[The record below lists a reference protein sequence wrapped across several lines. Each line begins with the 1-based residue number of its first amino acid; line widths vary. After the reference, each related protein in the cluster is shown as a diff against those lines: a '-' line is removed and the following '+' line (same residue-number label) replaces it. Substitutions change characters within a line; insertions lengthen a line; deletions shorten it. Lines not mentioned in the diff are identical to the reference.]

1 MRQLKASK
9 TDYQHLIDT
18 LNKVK
23 EVKGMDMDMTP
34 SLKKQLAEVNIIFD
48 EGDHFATEMKK
59 AQNPVEFLNHSA
71 FCGVCIRVQVRN
83 GAMKTL
89 EEFQDWTHKTK
100 EVQCEKFG
108 HSKWLQENLY
118 VLN

>member
-1 MRQLKASK
+1 MYLLKASK
-9 TDYQHLIDT
+9 TNYQHLINT

-23 EVKGMDMDMTP
+23 EIKEMDIEMTP
-34 SLKKQLAEVNIIFD
+34 NIKKQLDEANIIFD

-59 AQNPVEFLNHSA
+59 AQNPVEFLHHSA

-89 EEFQDWTHKTK
+89 KEFQDWTHQTR